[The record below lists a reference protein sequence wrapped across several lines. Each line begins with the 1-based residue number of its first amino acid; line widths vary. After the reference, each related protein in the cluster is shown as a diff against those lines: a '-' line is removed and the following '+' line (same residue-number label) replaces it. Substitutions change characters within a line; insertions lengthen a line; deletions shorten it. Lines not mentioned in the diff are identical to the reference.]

1 MPSYGSLKDL
11 TNLSLMLTAIWE
23 RELVTESV
31 LDPLYNVQTSE
42 RAVER
47 TQGMDDFGLIV
58 PYNGS
63 IEYDEIDLGDRKE
76 FEHVEYARGLVIPR
90 KLVDDDE
97 YNAIATILTKRAQAF
112 SRTVT
117 YHKSAVF
124 NKAFATTYTTSD
136 GKALCDSTRTSGK
149 AVLGNKGTTA
159 LSHDAV
165 VSTRRLMRQF
175 KDANG
180 LVVMNNPDT
189 LVVPVAL
196 EGAAIEIV
204 QSAGRSDNANNATN
218 SNRGLNLIVD
228 PLLDDSNNWFMVD
241 SVQARNSLWWWWRV
255 QPEFVIDP
263 TSEYE
268 LGLKTR
274 GYMRYSFGADN
285 HTWIYGHEVA

>member
-97 YNAIATILTKRAQAF
+97 YNAIATILTKRAQVF

-124 NKAFATTYTTSD
+124 NKAFTTTYTAAD

-218 SNRGLNLIVD
+218 ANRGINLIVD

-263 TSEYE
+263 ASEYE